1 MSMGYEIRPAKK
13 EEMKIMVEWAAKEGW
28 NPGLHDIDAF
38 YEIDDKGFYLGFL
51 DNQPISS
58 ISAVTY
64 ENKFG
69 FLGFYIVKPEFRG
82 LGYGLRL
89 WKEAIKHLPNQN
101 IGLDGV
107 EDQQE
112 NYKKSGFKLA
122 YGNVRYEG
130 MGKISEVK
138 NPKIVTISE
147 SIFADVA
154 DYDKDVFPVSRESFL
169 STWFKQPESLAVAY
183 VERGKVSGYGM
194 VRKCINGFKV
204 GPLFADSAK
213 IAEILFQSLRSHV
226 GKGNKVFIDVPE
238 VNKQAVSMM
247 KKYHL
252 KPIFKTAR
260 MYTKELPKVDLNK
273 TFGVTTLEIG

>member
-1 MSMGYEIRPAKK
+1 MGYEIRPAKK

-122 YGNVRYEG
+122 YGKPAIG
-130 MGKISEVK
+130 PASGKPDKMLGRNIAGKKTGANGK
-138 NPKIVTISE
+138 N
-147 SIFADVA
+147 
-154 DYDKDVFPVSRESFL
+154 
-169 STWFKQPESLAVAY
+169 LAVQTP
-183 VERGKVSGYGM
+183 V
-194 VRKCINGFKV
+194 
-204 GPLFADSAK
+204 
-213 IAEILFQSLRSHV
+213 
-226 GKGNKVFIDVPE
+226 
-238 VNKQAVSMM
+238 
-247 KKYHL
+247 
-252 KPIFKTAR
+252 
-260 MYTKELPKVDLNK
+260 
-273 TFGVTTLEIG
+273 